1 MSNQNFVTVH
11 TKIVQN
17 LVFTDFL
24 VIYVQNSRFFA
35 FLLNFFERY
44 FITVFL
50 KIYRTVF
57 EKRFT
62 ISDTKYL
69 SNFKQVSVGIQT
81 NNKQKK
87 LSNTISITVQKCHR

>member
-69 SNFKQVSVGIQT
+69 SNLNRFQSVFKLTINRKSYQT
-81 NNKQKK
+81 
-87 LSNTISITVQKCHR
+87 LLA